1 MNNKN
6 TSSNQNDGNKIVK
19 TIKVLSLVALII
31 SVLGLSIAFMAM
43 STNIISIKIP
53 PKINDIID
61 ADTGLPDDTADSDGS
76 SSKSKGNKDNKQDDN
91 KSTNNDSTKHGQTT
105 SIKDWNIYFA
115 NLSKPII
122 TGDAKVKK
130 APKLTATHI
139 GNFEVNL
146 RKPGDSVA
154 YEFDIVNAGTLNAV
168 ISYYNDDAS
177 ICTFD
182 SDVHCDWNGNNK
194 NDSEDL
200 EKINENIKYTLK
212 YANNNSSI
220 RQGDRLLSRT
230 KRHVILK
237 IEYDIDAT
245 ELPEGRIY
253 LDNLDK
259 IINYVQAK

>member
-1 MNNKN
+1 MDNKN
-6 TSSNQNDGNKIVK
+6 SSNNQNDENRVVK
-19 TIKVLSLVALII
+19 VIKVLSLVALIV
-31 SVLGLSIAFMAM
+31 SVLGLSIAFAAM
-43 STNIISIKIP
+43 STNIISIKVR

-61 ADTGLPDDTADSDGS
+61 ADTGLPDDTTDSDNS
-76 SSKSKGNKDNKQDDN
+76 SGKYKNNNDN
-91 KSTNNDSTKHGQTT
+91 KSTNSNPTEYGQNT
-105 SIKDWNIYFA
+105 SIKNWNIYFA

-146 RKPGDSVA
+146 TKPGDSVA

-168 ISYYNDDAS
+168 ISYYNKDAS

-182 SDVHCDWNGNNK
+182 NDVHCDWNGNNK
-194 NDSEDL
+194 NDPEDL
-200 EKINENIKYTLK
+200 EKINENIKYALK
-212 YANNNSSI
+212 YANNNSSVSV
-220 RQGDRLLSRT
+220 GDRLLSRT

-245 ELPEGRIY
+245 ELPEGKIY

-259 IINYVQAK
+259 VINYVQAK